1 MGSQRPSRA
10 QDTQEIDRQG
20 PRFAIPEKP
29 PIQSMVFDQN
39 MLQETGTPARRCPKE
54 KKSVPSHTTRNPT
67 PSCVRRP
74 PDSNDNAFQLLVS
87 YMAQQQHLSS
97 LITISGNFLHLCCLE
112 TIDQLVIAKYLTNT
126 MSPCRYWCQDTQPLD
141 HPAPV
146 DSITDDQLKAD
157 IAEMNA
163 SLKKKLIEIERRK
176 LKKATKLPEQ
186 QPPRCAASLPT
197 DHIQH

>member
-1 MGSQRPSRA
+1 
-10 QDTQEIDRQG
+10 
-20 PRFAIPEKP
+20 
-29 PIQSMVFDQN
+29 
-39 MLQETGTPARRCPKE
+39 
-54 KKSVPSHTTRNPT
+54 
-67 PSCVRRP
+67 
-74 PDSNDNAFQLLVS
+74 
-87 YMAQQQHLSS
+87 
-97 LITISGNFLHLCCLE
+97 
-112 TIDQLVIAKYLTNT
+112 

-197 DHIQH
+197 DLVHGSIHHSHSTQGHIGVGGT